1 MNIYTKTELLGMTTQ
16 ELEKERQIAWKYY
29 KKVQAVE
36 EFNSLED

>member
-1 MNIYTKTELLGMTTQ
+1 MNKTKKELLAMTPS
-16 ELEKERQIAWKYY
+16 ELDEERKIAWKYY